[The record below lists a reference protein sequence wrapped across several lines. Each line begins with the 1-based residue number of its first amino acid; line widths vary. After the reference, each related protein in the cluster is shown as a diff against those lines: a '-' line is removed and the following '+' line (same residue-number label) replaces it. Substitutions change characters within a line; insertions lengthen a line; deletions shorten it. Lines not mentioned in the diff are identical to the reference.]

1 MVIRIVMTS
10 SVSSSAKNILYKNAP
25 ADSLEIGLHKLKL
38 VKHSQHS
45 VFRNKIIERYKNY
58 TGSTNY
64 NCYWQPIITFQHYI
78 NLNDY
83 EMRSVL
89 S

>member
-1 MVIRIVMTS
+1 MAIRIVMTS

-45 VFRNKIIERYKNY
+45 VYRNEILHGKLYSFNQLQLLLA
-58 TGSTNY
+58 TNH
-64 NCYWQPIITFQHYI
+64 NVSALHK
-78 NLNDY
+78 
-83 EMRSVL
+83 SK
-89 S
+89 

>member
-1 MVIRIVMTS
+1 MAIRIVMTS

-45 VFRNKIIERYKNY
+45 VFRNKIIHGKLYRFNQLQLLLA
-58 TGSTNY
+58 TNH
-64 NCYWQPIITFQHYI
+64 NVSALHK
-78 NLNDY
+78 
-83 EMRSVL
+83 SK
-89 S
+89 